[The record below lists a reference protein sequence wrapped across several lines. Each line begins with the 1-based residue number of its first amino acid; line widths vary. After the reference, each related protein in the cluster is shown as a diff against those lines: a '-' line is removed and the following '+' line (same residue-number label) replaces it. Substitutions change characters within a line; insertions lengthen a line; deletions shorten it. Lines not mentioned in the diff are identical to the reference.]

1 MMWFRRPEFDRYARF
16 KSHGSA
22 REIFS
27 WDEMQDVMLP
37 IPSIDKQREIVAE
50 YNTMN
55 TISKL
60 NPSTEDLLKLMLD
73 YKYQPTLTEKLDN
86 STSDFDQEL
95 INEIVL
101 WKTNRYAEV
110 CPETLKLI
118 NKIDRESNLIDLDQ
132 TREILK
138 DLLKTHG
145 IRLPMAS
152 TILRFR
158 NPNIYQIIDQRVYR
172 VIYGEELK
180 PKTNTDDSIEQYLN
194 YLTVLRNT
202 AEQLNIPFQE
212 SDRILYEYDKKVNPK
227 SIKY

>member
-1 MMWFRRPEFDRYARF
+1 
-16 KSHGSA
+16 
-22 REIFS
+22 
-27 WDEMQDVMLP
+27 
-37 IPSIDKQREIVAE
+37 
-50 YNTMN
+50 MN

-60 NPSTEDLLKLMLD
+60 NPPTEDILKLMLK
-73 YKYQPTLTEKLDN
+73 YKYQPKLTEKLDN
-86 STSDFDQEL
+86 LTSDFDQEL

-101 WKTNRYAEV
+101 WKTNRYAQV

-118 NKIDRESNLIDLDQ
+118 NEIDRESTTINLNQ
-132 TREILK
+132 TRTILK

-180 PKTNTDDSIEQYLN
+180 PKTNISDSIEQYLK
-194 YLTVLRNT
+194 YLECLRMT
-202 AEQLNIPFQE
+202 AEQYKIPYHD
-212 SDRILYEYDKKVNPK
+212 SDRILYVYDKEVNNSTK
-227 SIKY
+227 IKH